1 MSTFERIYASPI
13 HDPLFFW
20 LAAALFVLA
29 LAARLPFL
37 AGFLVAFTFEIAADA
52 LATGALS
59 PIPKDASW
67 GTPVAVAFVIL
78 GDFRYFLLVERY
90 RREGGGEQRPAGAVF
105 GAAAAWAFLVPV
117 ASFVLRNV
125 VPSLAAPMRVTFLT
139 YELMFLV
146 LALVLRL
153 ALLPRTTAGAAPDVR
168 RWLFEVTVFEV
179 VQYALWATA
188 DVVILSG
195 APAGF
200 LLRLVPNTMYYALFL
215 PFVLLRAPARLRS
228 WRGGGPSGQA

>member
-1 MSTFERIYASPI
+1 MPESTFERIYSSPL

-37 AGFLVAFTFEIAADA
+37 AGFLIAFTFEIAADA

-67 GTPVAVAFVIL
+67 GTPVAVAFVLL

-90 RREGGGEQRPAGAVF
+90 RREGSGGRSAPAVF
-105 GAAAAWAFLVPV
+105 GSAAAWAFLVPV
-117 ASFVLRNV
+117 ASFALRSL
-125 VPSLAAPMRVTFLT
+125 VPSLAAPVRVTFLT

-146 LALVLRL
+146 LALVLRF
-153 ALLPRTTAGAAPDVR
+153 AVLPRAAAGAAPDVR
-168 RWLFEVTVFEV
+168 RWLLEITVFEI
-179 VQYALWATA
+179 VQYGLWATA
-188 DVVILSG
+188 DVLILSG
-195 APAGF
+195 APQGF
-200 LLRLVPNTMYYALFL
+200 LLRLAPNAMYYAFFL
-215 PFVLLRAPARLRS
+215 PFVFLRAPARLRA
-228 WRGGGPSGQA
+228 WRREG